1 MNFSVVFY
9 IFVVFTTIQIIYY
22 LIFTSIFFLKKR
34 TKKQTAF
41 PVSVIIFAKNNAE
54 NLSNFLPSILSQN
67 HPTFEVVLIDNNS
80 SDNTEEII
88 NLFAL
93 TNSNIK
99 LVSVENNEAF
109 WGSKKYAL
117 TLGIKAAKYEHL
129 VFIEPNCK
137 PISENWLSKMSQEF
151 SEEKSIVLG
160 YSTIINEKNTSNFLI
175 RFYHFIAALQYLN
188 FANLGIP
195 FMADGKNLAY
205 TKSEF
210 YRAKG
215 FINHMKQELGEDN
228 LFIQDAAN
236 KTNTAFCIQKNSFTK
251 SVISQTFFHWFLNQ
265 REKVF
270 LEKRYQP
277 KHRFLIGLFSIS
289 KFFFYTL
296 GILLLFFYPTL
307 TIVIF
312 FGIYFLVQYI
322 VIGIASK
329 RMEEKN
335 LIFFLPLLDISFLLI
350 QISIFIAN
358 LKSKPTHWK

>member
-1 MNFSVVFY
+1 MILSVVFY
-9 IFVVFTTIQIIYY
+9 IFVAFTTIQIIYY
-22 LIFTSIFFLKKR
+22 LIFTSVFFSKKR
-34 TKKQTAF
+34 IKKQASF
-41 PVSVIIFAKNNAE
+41 PVSVIIFAKNNAV

-67 HPTFEVVLIDNNS
+67 YQTFEVVLIDNNS
-80 SDNTEEII
+80 SDNTEEFI
-88 NLFAL
+88 NSFAL
-93 TNSNIK
+93 NHANIK

-129 VFIEPNCK
+129 VFIEANCK
-137 PISENWLSKMSQEF
+137 PISENWISEMSQEF

-160 YSTIINEKNTSNFLI
+160 YSTFKNEKNISNFLI
-175 RFYHFIAALQYLN
+175 RFYHFIGSLQYLN
-188 FANLGIP
+188 FARLGIP

-215 FINHMKQELGEDN
+215 YINHMKQELGEDD
-228 LFIQDAAN
+228 LFIQDAGN
-236 KTNTAFCIQKNSFTK
+236 EINTAYCIQKNSFTE
-251 SVISQTFFHWFLNQ
+251 SVVLQSFSHWFLNQ
-265 REKVF
+265 RKKVF
-270 LEKRYQP
+270 LKKRYQP

-296 GILLLFFYPTL
+296 GILLLFFYPVQ
-307 TIVIF
+307 TILLF
-312 FGIYFLVQYI
+312 FAIYFLVQFI

-335 LIFFLPLLDISFLLI
+335 LIFFLPFLDISFLLI

-358 LKSKPTHWK
+358 LTSKPTHWK